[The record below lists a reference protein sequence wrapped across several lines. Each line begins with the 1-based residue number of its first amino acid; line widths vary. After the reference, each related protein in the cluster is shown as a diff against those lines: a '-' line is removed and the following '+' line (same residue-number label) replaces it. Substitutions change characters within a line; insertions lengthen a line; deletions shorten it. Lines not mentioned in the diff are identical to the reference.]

1 MLKTYTLSGKIQDK
15 RYTSCKWLISSE
27 KINVFV
33 KMQPFPKIG
42 LFFAEF
48 GYFLSEFGCSSFYLV
63 TLLQS
68 ASIGHVHETSSR
80 YIDLT

>member
-1 MLKTYTLSGKIQDK
+1 
-15 RYTSCKWLISSE
+15 
-27 KINVFV
+27 
-33 KMQPFPKIG
+33 MQPFPKIG

-80 YIDLT
+80 YIDLTWQGQQWLTIAFNRSHHAEQT